1 MNCELTKEES
11 TFFGESLD
19 FLSAALKLRTE
30 KGLTTRLS
38 EYSPTEV
45 SKVTVRRKTHLH
57 EIGGSGGIPVLY
69 LGGEKIPRRN
79 RTQKTHACLKRT
91 AKKKNPIARKH

>member
-1 MNCELTKEES
+1 
-11 TFFGESLD
+11 
-19 FLSAALKLRTE
+19 LSAALKLRTE

-69 LGGEKIPRRN
+69 LGGEKRRYPEE
-79 RTQKTHACLKRT
+79 TVPKKPCLPEENCQEE
-91 AKKKNPIARKH
+91 KNN